1 MRKRKTDAND
11 ALEGHVDV
19 KYAYQ
24 MAHND
29 VFLLCALIAH
39 QTMRHARRAKK
50 SGLNFGHVGD
60 LAAVRRS
67 LVEALTQFA
76 QQDEKSVWKRIA
88 QMRKRRK

>member
-1 MRKRKTDAND
+1 MRTRKTKDAP
-11 ALEGHVDV
+11 EGRVDV

-24 MAHND
+24 LAHMD
-29 VFLLCALIAH
+29 VFHLCGLICLE
-39 QTMRHARRAKK
+39 TMMHGRRAKK

-67 LVEALTQFA
+67 LVEVLTQFA
-76 QQDEKSVWKRIA
+76 QQDEKSVWNRIA